1 MNYFDSWI
9 IELLNSFSRHSTLF
23 DRLMAHVI
31 DNHYIKGA
39 PFVLVLVFF
48 WFHKSPKILTNQKL
62 ILMGLL
68 SSFVSIVIAR
78 LLALT
83 LPFRVR
89 PFLNPDL
96 HFLEPYGMTTQGL
109 ETWSS
114 FPSDH
119 AVLFFSMA
127 TCIFLISRAVG
138 IIAFLYAFFVVCFPR
153 MYFGLH
159 YPTDIIVGGLLGTA
173 ITLGLSK
180 KKIMEPLSNK
190 AFYFIQK
197 FPGIFYVLFGLWL
210 FEIATI
216 FEKARDI
223 MHDIFDLFKRII

>member
-1 MNYFDSWI
+1 MNFFDSWI
-9 IELLNSFSRHSTLF
+9 IEFVNGFSRHSILF
-23 DRLMAHVI
+23 DKIVTHVV
-31 DNHYIKGA
+31 DNNYLKGT
-39 PFVLVLVFF
+39 PFVLALVFF
-48 WFHKSPKILTNQKL
+48 WFHKSSKIITNQSL

-68 SSFVSIVIAR
+68 ASFVSIVIAR

-89 PFLNPDL
+89 PFANPNIQ
-96 HFLEPYGMTTQGL
+96 FLEPYGMTIDGF

-119 AVLFFSMA
+119 AVLFFSLA
-127 TCIFLISRAVG
+127 TCIFLISRPAG
-138 IIAFLYAFFVVCFPR
+138 ILAILYAFFIVCFPR
-153 MYFGLH
+153 IYLGFH

-180 KKIMEPLSNK
+180 KKIREPLSNK

-223 MHDIFDLFKRII
+223 MHDIFDLFKRMI